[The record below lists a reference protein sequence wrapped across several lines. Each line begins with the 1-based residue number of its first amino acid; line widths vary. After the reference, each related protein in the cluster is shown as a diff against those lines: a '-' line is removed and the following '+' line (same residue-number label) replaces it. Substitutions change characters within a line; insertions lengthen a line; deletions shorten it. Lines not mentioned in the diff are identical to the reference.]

1 MGRDSVEKGRAFED
15 LVELWLSTRGLA
27 YEKRA
32 RVKTLVGYIIEVDF
46 LVRDSR
52 GVFIVEAKNVE
63 KPVDRDVVLKAW
75 GNASSI
81 RAYKAVVVSASGF
94 TESAVM
100 LARKLG
106 NVELYTLDDL
116 MSDIESLR
124 LRPEAPYVEPAMTP
138 FSALKRVEGSL
149 AEKRFFIF
157 KAERGESVEATYI
170 PLYYF
175 RLDIPVEKGRYVTAR
190 LLASALTGLPIAYG
204 GPRRLYEALEALV
217 HVPRDVVE
225 VYRVYAGKRVS
236 RVDIVNVYGESL
248 WIKLMRYLAPR
259 GLVVR
264 LSERPLTVELTNIYP
279 RIEDLEKPVATIEQ
293 APKRVSPLFDVRE
306 PLYSPGSV
314 RLFLETTLAAKV
326 KTVNTIYVPIF
337 KVKLVDDR
345 GAYRHVSIAGWIK
358 DLTVYETK
366 YP

>member
-1 MGRDSVEKGRAFED
+1 MDKGRAFED

-27 YEKRA
+27 YERRA
-32 RVKTLVGYIIEVDF
+32 RVQTLIGYIVEVDF

-52 GVFIVEAKNVE
+52 GVFIVEAKNLE

-75 GNASSI
+75 SNASSI

-106 NVELYTLDDL
+106 NVELYTLDDV
-116 MSDIESLR
+116 MSEIEYMR
-124 LRPEAPYVEPAMTP
+124 LRPEAPYIEPAMTP

-157 KAERGESVEATYI
+157 KAERGESVEAAYI
-170 PLYYF
+170 PLYYV
-175 RLDIPVEKGRYVTAR
+175 RLDVPVGRNKYVTAR

-204 GPRRLYEALEALV
+204 GPGRLYEALEALAS
-217 HVPRDVVE
+217 VPRDVVE

-236 RVDIVNVYGESL
+236 RIDIVNAYGESL
-248 WIKLMRYLAPR
+248 WVRLMRHLAPR
-259 GLVVR
+259 GLVMR
-264 LSERPLTVELTNIYP
+264 LSERPLTVELINIYP
-279 RIEDLEKPVATIEQ
+279 RIEDLEKPVETIEQ
-293 APKRVSPLFDVRE
+293 APKRVKPLYDTRE

-314 RLFLETTLAAKV
+314 RMFLEAALAAKV
-326 KTVNTIYVPIF
+326 KTINTVYAPIF
-337 KVKLVDDR
+337 KVKLVDNK
-345 GAYRHVSIAGWIK
+345 GAYRHVNIAGWIR

-366 YP
+366 YI